1 MGSFASSGR
10 MYSQCFQVLQWNY
23 ITEHEDFPC
32 EAAPSIFSASKII
45 LLKTSTAVCKE
56 RAHHQEGRQDCP
68 LTERITKKSLAV
80 LPTTS
85 ADKRTSNAYSKS
97 EEGKHSNFSF
107 KGKCKPPSTA
117 ILSREGR
124 HKLRQIHNRGNNC
137 NHLALHGEPAL
148 SD

>member
-56 RAHHQEGRQDCP
+56 REHTIR
-68 LTERITKKSLAV
+68 
-80 LPTTS
+80 
-85 ADKRTSNAYSKS
+85 
-97 EEGKHSNFSF
+97 
-107 KGKCKPPSTA
+107 
-117 ILSREGR
+117 REG
-124 HKLRQIHNRGNNC
+124 GTA
-137 NHLALHGEPAL
+137 HLLKEL
-148 SD
+148 LKKC